1 LPDLDTRFRS
11 FRRVPAPELWSEIE
25 RREPSPPPSPPLRPR
40 IVAAAVALLI
50 AAAGFAFA
58 ERALSERG
66 SAVRHPVSASTAGVR
81 MFRPEFAGTVSV
93 GGLGTSLTAA
103 DGVVWAS
110 VNTGFYRID
119 ESTNA
124 SMKLAYSQGPWAVAT
139 ESGSVWM
146 AGWIHGNGEVIQQLD
161 LDTGDVLATIDL
173 GPKWSGASFLVAEA
187 GSLWASVQNT
197 DTGELTLL
205 QVDPNSSRIVGEV
218 GLRDA
223 LPSDM
228 KDQTMINVAAG
239 DGYVWLVVW
248 DFNGDVAHSGYLLR
262 FNPTSGRVDGR
273 VSIGPSSFLAVGY
286 GYVWTNMATGDTRGP
301 VRINTTSLDV
311 EPIGLSDF
319 VPFAADAGSVWF
331 LSRVDGQETLGAL
344 DPQTL
349 KETESVAVPSK
360 DHGSL
365 VLGGNASASGLSFDP
380 STRSVWFLSEDGTI
394 FRFDLLPDTGT
405 EETTRQPIAGKA
417 ITGASTP
424 QDLWVASCTDCPPDL
439 PAQKGQLVHVD
450 PATGRVLG
458 SLQIDS
464 PGDVAA
470 SNGVAWV
477 LDFTGGSISR
487 VDASSNEVTS
497 TTRLTLPADREMPD
511 GSFLPSNVA
520 FGEGAIWVATTRGAL
535 AKIDPTSNAVEDMI
549 PLPSETT
556 GDVAAGAG
564 GVWVC
569 EDLLGLYRIDPQT
582 GAVVDKIR
590 LPRGNEL
597 LSPSEVAVIGGHV
610 LVIGDWSK
618 PITDQTGAHD
628 YQTTRDRAIVE
639 IDPGT
644 DKVVSTID
652 SGYARFVEGDGQLWI
667 DTQGEAEQVTISP
680 LQLDSSARVDLP
692 GRLLSVAGGQL
703 WVQDSDGSIVPIAEP
718 R

>member
-1 LPDLDTRFRS
+1 
-11 FRRVPAPELWSEIE
+11 
-25 RREPSPPPSPPLRPR
+25 
-40 IVAAAVALLI
+40 VAATVALLI

-66 SAVRHPVSASTAGVR
+66 SVVRHPVSASTAGVGT
-81 MFRPEFAGTVSV
+81 FRPEFAGTISV

-124 SMKLAYSQGPWAVAT
+124 PMKLAYSQGPWAVAT
-139 ESGSVWM
+139 EGGSVWM
-146 AGWIHGNGEVIQQLD
+146 AGWIHGNGEVIQRLD
-161 LDTGDVLATIDL
+161 PDTGDALATIDL
-173 GPKWSGASFLVAEA
+173 GPKWSSASFLVADA
-187 GSLWASVQNT
+187 GSLWASVQ
-197 DTGELTLL
+197 DSHTGELTLL
-205 QVDPNSSRIVGEV
+205 QIDPNSSRIVGEV
-218 GLRDA
+218 GLQDA

-248 DFNGDVAHSGYLLR
+248 DFNRDVAHSGYLLR
-262 FNPTSGRVDGR
+262 FDPTAGRVNGR

-286 GYVWTNMATGDTRGP
+286 GYVWTNQMAGGTQDS
-301 VRINTTSLDV
+301 VQIDTTSLDV
-311 EPIGLSDF
+311 KPIGLQNF
-319 VPFAADAGSVWF
+319 VPFAAEAGSVWF
-331 LSRVDGQETLGAL
+331 LSRVDGQQMLGAL

-349 KETESVAVPSK
+349 SETESVAVPSSS
-360 DHGSL
+360 HGSL
-365 VLGGNASASGLSFDP
+365 VLGGNASASGLSLDP
-380 STRSVWFLSEDGTI
+380 STRSLWFLSEEGTI
-394 FRFDLLPDTGT
+394 FRFDLLPATGT
-405 EETTRQPIAGKA
+405 EETTTRAIAGKA

-424 QDLWVASCTDCPPDL
+424 EDLWFTTCTDCPPNL
-439 PAQKGQLVHVD
+439 PTQKGQLVHID
-450 PATGRVLG
+450 PTTGRVLG
-458 SLQIDS
+458 SLPINS

-470 SNGVAWV
+470 SDGTAWV

-497 TTRLTLPADREMPD
+497 TTRLTLPADRAMPD
-511 GSFLPSNVA
+511 GSFLPLDVA
-520 FGEGAIWVATTRGAL
+520 FGEGAIWVGTARGAV
-535 AKIDPTSNAVEDMI
+535 AKIDPESNLVEEMI
-549 PLPSETT
+549 PLPAETT

-564 GVWVC
+564 GIWVC

-590 LPRGNEL
+590 VTRGDDV
-597 LSPSEVAVIGGHV
+597 LSPSEVAVVDGDV

-618 PITDQTGAHD
+618 PITDETGALD
-628 YQTTRDRAIVE
+628 YQTTRDHVIVE
-639 IDPGT
+639 IDPAT

-652 SGYARFVEGDGQLWI
+652 SRLGGFVEGDGQLWI

-680 LQLDSSARVDLP
+680 LQLDPSTRVALP
-692 GRLLSVAGGQL
+692 GPLLGVSDGRL
-703 WVQDSDGSIVPIAEP
+703 WVQASDGSIVPIAES